1 MYKYR
6 LSSGALMSVS
16 EDNLQAFLAKYPN
29 AVLESEP
36 TEPEQTS
43 VSTPV
48 VQQYRTSSGA
58 LFNVSTDHIDIFK
71 EKHGDDVVLVSEDV
85 SKTKKSNILGDGEHI
100 SDEDFM
106 EAADDPGFLG
116 VTYEQENKVLKK
128 LKQHYNTDLG
138 ISEDKLK
145 FEINNF
151 DFADS
156 IKVTK
161 ADGTY
166 RWFSIGTEWFGGVE
180 GEAGSETIDAIYHI
194 REWIDAED
202 QFIIPKT
209 KEEVSEGEDDENVA
223 PFTEQD
229 IRDIIGTEGN
239 LNDEEYVNA
248 ELTKILHEVRG
259 EDYQFEVSE
268 TGFLKDA
275 ITIHNIKTG
284 GVRSF
289 RLNDEGVADDI
300 IEFIK
305 TNPKGRHSSQEYI
318 DQSNDLKRYLEDEF
332 FADEELV
339 RRLTDKKSLEALN
352 IVDDMGEV
360 KNYVRA
366 LLDHKGWWKTFWGTG
381 EDVDPELAARFSNLT
396 SNDINEI
403 IGQVF
408 ENVVRK
414 EKNKK
419 YLEGSTKFVEIIED
433 KGVYYGDKYVNTV
446 VGFMDLFRDK
456 RVETFTGHEREIAIR
471 VNELYH
477 ENVNEDR
484 AKELIEEIQF
494 YTERLKEDDNDYDV
508 LLDWETGD
516 RVRDYDGKELER
528 IDGVDISTYVNGYEN
543 AIKQE

>member
-58 LFNVSTDHIDIFK
+58 LFNVSTDHTDIFK

-85 SKTKKSNILGDGEHI
+85 SKTKKSNILGNGEHI
-100 SDEDFM
+100 SDEAFM
-106 EAADDPGFLG
+106 DAAEHWFR
-116 VTYEQENKVLKK
+116 QEEKVQKVLEG
-128 LKQHYNTDLG
+128 HYNDDLG
-138 ISEDKLK
+138 ISKDILNFETTK
-145 FEINNF
+145 FG
-151 DFADS
+151 ADA
-156 IKVTK
+156 IKVTLNGK
-161 ADGTY
+161 S
-166 RWFSIGTEWFGGVE
+166 RVFNIGTEWMGSVE
-180 GEAGSETIDAIYHI
+180 GEAGAEEIDAIYHI
-194 REWIDAED
+194 RTWIDAKD

-239 LNDEEYVNA
+239 LNDEEYVDA

-289 RLNDEGVADDI
+289 KLNNEGVADDI

-339 RRLTDKKSLEALN
+339 KRLTDKKSLDALN
-352 IVDDMGEV
+352 IADDLGEV
-360 KNYVRA
+360 KDYVRE
-366 LLDHKGWWKTFWGTG
+366 LLGYNGMIDHIT
-381 EDVDPELAARFSNLT
+381 DDPELIARFSNLT
-396 SNDINEI
+396 SNDINEV
-403 IGQVF
+403 IGQIF
-408 ENVVRK
+408 
-414 EKNKK
+414 
-419 YLEGSTKFVEIIED
+419 
-433 KGVYYGDKYVNTV
+433 
-446 VGFMDLFRDK
+446 
-456 RVETFTGHEREIAIR
+456 
-471 VNELYH
+471 
-477 ENVNEDR
+477 
-484 AKELIEEIQF
+484 
-494 YTERLKEDDNDYDV
+494 
-508 LLDWETGD
+508 
-516 RVRDYDGKELER
+516 
-528 IDGVDISTYVNGYEN
+528 
-543 AIKQE
+543 